1 VASNLTT
8 PCTLRLDASRLNDV
22 GVVQFQAHLGGE
34 QLAGQDVRHDL
45 LRRDKRILERGNFAL
60 VGELFG
66 NRIVD
71 GDVLSPL
78 EGFRDGGDELHLD
91 LLEAEVQRA
100 SSLNDIHVQR
110 VLGRERIHRL
120 FEFFDEFIFRLV
132 LAEDEQRKLRR
143 GLLAF
148 QRRIVRID

>member
-1 VASNLTT
+1 MASYLAT
-8 PCTLRLDASRLNDV
+8 PYTLRLDASRLDDV

-45 LRRDKRILERGNFAL
+45 LGRYKRILERGDFAL

-78 EGFRDGGDELHLD
+78 EGFRDGGDELQLN
-91 LLEAEVQRA
+91 LLEAEVQRTA
-100 SSLNDIHVQR
+100 SLDDVHVQR
-110 VLGRERIHRL
+110 VLRGVCIHRL

-132 LAEDEQRKLRR
+132 LAEDEQRELRR

-148 QRRIVRID
+148 QRRVVRID

>member
-1 VASNLTT
+1 VASYLAT
-8 PCTLRLDASRLNDV
+8 PYTLRLDASRLDDV

-45 LRRDKRILERGNFAL
+45 LGRYKRILERGDFAL

-78 EGFRDGGDELHLD
+78 EGFRDGGDELQLN
-91 LLEAEVQRA
+91 LLEAEVQRTA
-100 SSLNDIHVQR
+100 SLDDVHVQR
-110 VLGRERIHRL
+110 VLRGVCIHRL

-132 LAEDEQRKLRR
+132 LAEDEQRELRR

-148 QRRIVRID
+148 QRRVVRID